1 MTFPLTPEGK
11 TLVVVFVYGPGSR
24 GHATSEQR
32 SSVVGAKGIPL
43 KENEYF
49 AVPPLTLVPGGISAL
64 SVIEESWPGT
74 TGSGRREPLVN
85 LKTDV
90 PFEQSVTELVAD
102 AFRIANAAAS
112 AVKRPITYL

>member
-1 MTFPLTPEGK
+1 MPLNE
-11 TLVVVFVYGPGSR
+11 
-24 GHATSEQR
+24 
-32 SSVVGAKGIPL
+32 
-43 KENEYF
+43 KEYL
-49 AVPPLTLVPGGISAL
+49 AVPALTLVPGGISRF
-64 SVIEESWPGT
+64 SVIEESLPGM